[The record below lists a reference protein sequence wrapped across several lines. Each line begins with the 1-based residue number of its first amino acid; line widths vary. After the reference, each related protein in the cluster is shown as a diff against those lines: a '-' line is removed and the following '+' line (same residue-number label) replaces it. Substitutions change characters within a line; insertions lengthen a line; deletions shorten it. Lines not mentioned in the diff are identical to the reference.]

1 MIEFKNVTKEFKDKV
16 VLSDISMEIEDKRLT
31 VLIGPSGCG
40 KTTTLKMINRLIHPT
55 AGDIFID
62 GENIDELD
70 PVKLR
75 RRMGYVIQQG
85 GLFPHMTI
93 RQNIEIIERLEKRD
107 AGKIAENTKRLMKMV
122 DLDPAEYLDRY
133 PSQLSGGQKQRIGVI
148 RALAGDPEIVLF
160 DEPFSALD
168 PVTRSSLQ
176 DELLELQEK
185 MAKTMIF
192 VTHDMDE
199 AVKIADKICIMRGGH
214 ILQYDTPEV
223 ILKNP
228 ADEFVANFVGI
239 NRIRPSI

>member
-75 RRMGYVIQQG
+75 RRTGVRHTAGRPVSSYDYKTE
-85 GLFPHMTI
+85 H
-93 RQNIEIIERLEKRD
+93 EIIERLEKRTQV
-107 AGKIAENTKRLMKMV
+107 KIAENTKRLMKMV

-148 RALAGDPEIVLF
+148 RALA
-160 DEPFSALD
+160 
-168 PVTRSSLQ
+168 
-176 DELLELQEK
+176 
-185 MAKTMIF
+185 
-192 VTHDMDE
+192 
-199 AVKIADKICIMRGGH
+199 
-214 ILQYDTPEV
+214 V
-223 ILKNP
+223 IL
-228 ADEFVANFVGI
+228 
-239 NRIRPSI
+239 R

>member
-1 MIEFKNVTKEFKDKV
+1 
-16 VLSDISMEIEDKRLT
+16 MEIEDKRLT

-192 VTHDMDE
+192 VTHDMDL
-199 AVKIADKICIMRGGH
+199 R
-214 ILQYDTPEV
+214 QS
-223 ILKNP
+223 
-228 ADEFVANFVGI
+228 
-239 NRIRPSI
+239 R